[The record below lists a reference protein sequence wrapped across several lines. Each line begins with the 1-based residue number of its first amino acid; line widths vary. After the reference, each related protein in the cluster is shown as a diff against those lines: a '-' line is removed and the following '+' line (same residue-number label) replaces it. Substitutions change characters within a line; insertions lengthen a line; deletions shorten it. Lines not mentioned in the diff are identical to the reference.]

1 MRKLHAVCTAC
12 ACMRSW
18 EIQTVLSQYGNLCL
32 ADCTCVMCGDRQLIS
47 FKLETQEYSKITAKG
62 YKVPDEEKQQETPK
76 PPYLNV
82 H

>member
-1 MRKLHAVCTAC
+1 MRKLHAVCINC

-18 EIQTVLSQYGNLCL
+18 EIQTVLSQYGNLCIG
-32 ADCTCVMCGDRQLIS
+32 DCTCVMCGDRQLIS
-47 FKLETQEYSKITAKG
+47 FKLEPQVYSKITAKG
-62 YKVPDEEKQQETPK
+62 YEIPDEEKQQETPK